1 MYQIDNST
9 AAQAIPASTSAGS
22 KGYFTDGNPATG
34 TPATI
39 LPAEFM
45 NMLMMENLNV
55 LAAAGIA
62 PDKSKFNQLALA
74 ISAITGSNLNW
85 ANLGGKP
92 TTVAGFG
99 IADVYT
105 KSQADALLLGKANKA
120 TTLAGYNI
128 TDAIQR
134 GAGGYLGTPAFLG
147 PGRFADYRESQLMSL
162 RSTATTDLPAGVTF
176 ASAIHTTYPANI
188 DGDKFAFDLL
198 SSMTANA
205 LFYRRV
211 LADGTGTW
219 NEIFTT
225 GNFNPALKA
234 DVSTVNAALL
244 LKADAA
250 ATTSALNS
258 KADATTTT
266 AALATC
272 IKRGEALVAFD
283 NPKFGSNNTPSLA
296 SGPTVN
302 TGAPEISNVGNAA
315 AGAVLLF
322 QRVGVFA
329 GYLGLD
335 TDNQLKWGGG
345 SYGANAYAIYHQGNL
360 GQATEVN
367 AGILRLSTAGEASGE
382 TNNSTAMS
390 PAKVA
395 ARLSV
400 AVNSTLGYSRTYVD
414 VTAGR
419 SSGVGYVNSAGA
431 PIQVIVSFNTLAGAE
446 TCTVVVSGVTVYSG
460 DLGVGQQQ
468 APVTFVVPNGASYS
482 VTVSGS
488 TIQRW
493 VELR

>member
-9 AAQAIPASTSAGS
+9 AVQAIPASTSAGS

-55 LAAAGIA
+55 LAAAGIV
-62 PDKSKFNQLALA
+62 PDKTKFNQLALA

-99 IADVYT
+99 ITDVYT

-258 KADATTTT
+258 KADAATTT

-315 AGAVLLF
+315 ASAVLLF

-345 SYGANAYAIYHQGNL
+345 SYGANAYTIYHQGNL
-360 GQATEVN
+360 GQATETSLGTV
-367 AGILRLSTAGEASGE
+367 
-382 TNNSTAMS
+382 
-390 PAKVA
+390 KVA
-395 ARLSV
+395 TQLQINNGIDDSAAVTSKKIRLGFFASLTTNGYIVFPQWLGSFMIQWGRYTV
-400 AVNSTLGYSRTYVD
+400 AAPGGST
-414 VTAGR
+414 TA
-419 SSGVGYVNSAGA
+419 
-431 PIQVIVSFNTLAGAE
+431 VSFPIPFGSSFSPMCWTGVDGAA
-446 TCTVVVSGVTVYSG
+446 TDQIGTQGITTTGMTISKGSA
-460 DLGVGQQQ
+460 D
-468 APVTFVVPNGASYS
+468 PNVRNGSWFAFGGAF
-482 VTVSGS
+482 
-488 TIQRW
+488 
-493 VELR
+493 